1 MAENIAVIR
10 GDGVGAEV
18 IDATLVVL
26 DKISQKH
33 NIDFKYTDVVAGGA
47 AIDRFGNPLPDES
60 LETLLK
66 SDAILLGALGGPK
79 WDSAPVRPE
88 QALLA
93 IRKNLNLYANLRP
106 AKLYPSLNGICPVKN
121 ADGTDL
127 IIVRELTG
135 GIYYGKRGMTR
146 MNTGLTAFDT
156 ESYGELEIER
166 ITRVAY
172 ELAQKRKKHL
182 TSVDKANILQSS
194 ALWRKVVHEINGDY
208 PDVTVDDLYVDN
220 AAMQLIKQPQ
230 KFDVIVT
237 SNMFGDILSDE
248 ASVLA
253 GSMGLLPSASLNDT
267 TLGLYEPVHG
277 SAPDIAGLDVVNPSA
292 AILSAAMMLRYSFAE
307 YDAADSIENAV
318 EKTLNTYR
326 TADVQQNSKTTV
338 KCSEFAKIV
347 ADNI

>member
-1 MAENIAVIR
+1 MAKNIAVIR
-10 GDGVGAEV
+10 GDGVGVEV

-26 DKISQKH
+26 EKISKKF
-33 NIDFKYTDVVAGGA
+33 NIDFNYTYVIAGGA
-47 AIDRFGNPLPDES
+47 AIDKFGNPLPDES
-60 LETLLK
+60 LDALLK
-66 SDAILLGALGGPK
+66 SDAVLMGALGGPK
-79 WDSAPVRPE
+79 WDNAPVRPE

-106 AKLYPSLNGICPVKN
+106 AKLYSSLNDICPVKN
-121 ADGTDL
+121 ADGADL
-127 IIVRELTG
+127 VIVRELTG
-135 GIYYGKRGMTR
+135 GIYYGNRGMTR
-146 MNTGLTAFDT
+146 TNTGLTAFDT

-166 ITRVAY
+166 IARVAY

-194 ALWRKVVHEINGDY
+194 KLWRKVVHEINEDY

-220 AAMQLIKQPQ
+220 AAMQLIKCPQ

-267 TLGLYEPVHG
+267 TVGLYEPVHG
-277 SAPDIAGLDVVNPSA
+277 SAPDIAGLDIVNPCA
-292 AILSAAMMLRYSFAE
+292 TILSAAMMLRYSFAE
-307 YDAADSIENAV
+307 NAAAESIENAV

-326 TADVQQNSKTTV
+326 TADIQQDSKITV